1 MKRTWL
7 LGLVL
12 VLVMG
17 PSSVA
22 WARPVSTFEVSLD
35 GGGSGGWMGYLR
47 LAAGEDGSANIDL
60 SYSRMGVVNCPNG
73 ETGFAVESLTYRGI
87 GFGTLTVERKLASLQ
102 YSAPIPAI
110 HTVSETCGG
119 STTNSSTTG
128 ATLEV
133 GTTASG
139 ELQRGRVGDT
149 RVLSRVSQVSIVG
162 GPVSASGGGVVSEV
176 ISRG

>member
-47 LAAGEDGSANIDL
+47 LAAGEDGIANIDL
-60 SYSRMGVVNCPNG
+60 SYSRMGAVNCPNG
-73 ETGFAVESLTYRGI
+73 EPGFAVESLTYRGV
-87 GFGTLTVERKLASLQ
+87 GFGTTAVERKLASLQ
-102 YSAPIPAI
+102 YSADIPAI
-110 HTVSETCGG
+110 HTLIDGCGET
-119 STTNSSTTG
+119 TVTTG

-133 GTTASG
+133 DTTASG
-139 ELQRGRVGDT
+139 DLQRGRVGDT

-162 GPVSASGGGVVSEV
+162 GPVSATGGGVVSEV